1 MNKTKIFFD
10 IEKETKWLNSLA
22 SQGCRLT
29 AKQGFTYSFKPCKD
43 GQYLYQVER
52 RRPFSTKENKDYM
65 DFASSL
71 DINIVSTQFGW
82 FYFEK
87 ENDGKEFNIFTD
99 VPSKISHYKNLII
112 TLLIIGLLN
121 FSILN
126 SNPRGPYIFNISFPF
141 VANSIMLIAIVVT
154 IVKYLLKIHNLKKE
168 KSIIE

>member
-1 MNKTKIFFD
+1 MYKNKIFFD
-10 IEKETKWLNSLA
+10 IEKETKWLNNLA
-22 SQGCRLT
+22 KEGYRLT
-29 AKQGFTYSFKPCKD
+29 DRQCFTYYFKKCEA

-52 RRPFSTKENKDYM
+52 RRPFSTKKNKDYI

-112 TLLIIGLLN
+112 TLLMIGVFN
-121 FSILN
+121 FYILN

>member
-1 MNKTKIFFD
+1 MEKNKIFFD
-10 IEKETKWLNSLA
+10 IEKEVKWLNTLA
-22 SQGCRLT
+22 SEGYRLT
-29 AKQGFTYSFKPCKD
+29 HKKWFTYYFKKCEK
-43 GQYLYQVER
+43 GAYLYQVER
-52 RRPFSTKENKDYM
+52 RKPFTAEENKDYM

-71 DINIVSTQFGW
+71 NINTVSTQWGW

-87 ENDGKEFNIFTD
+87 ENDGKEFNIFSD

-112 TLLIIGLLN
+112 TLLMIGLFN

-126 SNPRGPYIFNISFPF
+126 SHPRGPYIFNISFPF